1 MDEKYWSEGTQMSGE
16 INQEIKNEYEK
27 IKDKIS
33 YEDFLT
39 KMEERKLDYED
50 VSFMSELDIARTIV
64 GEYINEENKPL
75 SEANEAHK
83 ISELETGRDNISV
96 TGRVMHIS
104 NVKKFTSKKGRE
116 GKLANMIIGD
126 DTGEIRVVLWTEN
139 IKFLKEIL
147 EGDVIKINNAE
158 VKQGFRED
166 ELHMKLD
173 STIQKLNE
181 EDFQKFPKY
190 DDKITNIEDV
200 KGDMQ
205 VNLVARIVRIPRIR
219 SFNKNGKEGKV
230 LSLEIQD
237 KTGKIQF
244 TLWNRDTDI
253 VNYLDLK
260 EGNSIKILGA
270 LGRTRDGEVSLT
282 HSWVGRIIKGEFDL
296 PEYTETVQKIGDA
309 HEMRDVTVIGV
320 ISKIYDAIT
329 FMRDDQTTGQVR
341 SLEMEDDTG
350 SIRITL
356 WNEDANMDLKKGDI
370 IKIIGGNIEFDEY
383 SGTDYRINTNWNT
396 KIIINPEIDAK
407 LKKQLNECGKYL
419 KPMKISDIHE
429 MDDEGEEIDL
439 VGRIV
444 NVYEP
449 SEFNRDDGTTGKVR
463 TIEIGDGTGI
473 IRTSFWD
480 DKADIA
486 LNIGDPIKLENART
500 RLGNYNMD
508 LSIGRPARIVKPNS
522 KEMND
527 IPDIKEI
534 EDSIYSNKTISEL
547 NEGDNNIRM
556 VGRVI
561 NIYDPNE
568 FQRSDGNKGV
578 VRTVEIADG
587 TGVIRASFWDE
598 KTETDL
604 NVGNAIKIENPRVN
618 SRDDKIEISVG
629 RNTIVTPAKPEETV
643 KLPSYDDIKE
653 MIYETKKIDDIE
665 EEDRNIKVT
674 GQIVEAYGNRI
685 LYEMCPNCNK
695 RVSLVDNIYIC
706 DICGEEIEEPN
717 YLMIIPCVIEDD
729 TGTMRVTFF
738 RTAAEELIGM
748 KMKEIIDVIQKTGD
762 EGSLEDKVS
771 DLMGHE
777 ITVIADASFDEY
789 NEEIRLNAKKLVEMK
804 V

>member
-1 MDEKYWSEGTQMSGE
+1 MSGE

-33 YEDFLT
+33 YEDFLK
-39 KMEERKLDYED
+39 KMEKRKLDYED

-64 GEYINEENKPL
+64 GEYINEANKPL

-83 ISELETGRDNISV
+83 IKELETGRDNISV

-104 NVKKFTSKKGRE
+104 NVKKFTSKKGRA
-116 GKLANMIIGD
+116 GKLANMIIAD

-139 IKFLKEIL
+139 IKFLKKIL

-173 STIQKLNE
+173 STIQKLEE
-181 EDFQKFPKY
+181 EDFKTLPKY
-190 DDKITNIEDV
+190 DNKITNIEDV

-205 VNLVARIVRIPRIR
+205 VNVVARIVRIPRIR
-219 SFNKNGKEGKV
+219 TFDKNGKEGKV

-244 TLWNRDTDI
+244 TLWNRDTNLIED
-253 VNYLDLK
+253 LELK
-260 EGNSIKILGA
+260 EGDSIQILGA
-270 LGRTRDGEVSLT
+270 MGRTRNEEISLT
-282 HSWVGRIIKGEFDL
+282 HSWVGRIIKGEFNL
-296 PEYTETVQKIGDA
+296 PEYSETVQKIGDA
-309 HEMRDVTVIGV
+309 HEMRDVTVLGV
-320 ISKIYDAIT
+320 ICKIYDAIT
-329 FMRDDQTTGQVR
+329 FMRDDSSTGQVR

-356 WNEDANMDLKKGDI
+356 WNDDANMDLKKGDI

-396 KIIINPEIDAK
+396 KIVINPEIDGK
-407 LKKQLNECGKYL
+407 LKKLLQECGKYL
-419 KPMKISDIHE
+419 KPLKISEIHE
-429 MDDEGEEIDL
+429 MDDEGEEIDI

-444 NVYEP
+444 NAYDP
-449 SEFNRDDGTTGKVR
+449 SEFKRDDGTTGKVR
-463 TIEIGDGTGI
+463 TVEIGDGTGT
-473 IRTSFWD
+473 IRASFWD
-480 DKADIA
+480 DKAEMA
-486 LNIGDPIKLENART
+486 FKEGDPIKIENART

-508 LSIGRPARIVKPNS
+508 LSIGRTSRIVKPS
-522 KEMND
+522 IEEMKDVPAIN
-527 IPDIKEI
+527 EI
-534 EDSIYSNKTISEL
+534 EDSIYSNKNISEL
-547 NEGDNNIRM
+547 NEGERNVRM

-568 FQRSDGNKGV
+568 FQRGDGTPGV

-598 KTETDL
+598 KTETPL
-604 NVGNAIKIENPRVN
+604 NVGDAIKIENPRVN

-629 RNTIVTPAKPEETV
+629 RNTNVIKATDEETET
-643 KLPSYDDIKE
+643 LPSYDDIKE
-653 MIYETKKIDDIE
+653 MIYKTKKIDDVG

-706 DICGEEIEEPN
+706 DICGEEIEEPK

-762 EGSLEDKVS
+762 EGSLEDKVT
-771 DLMGHE
+771 DLVGQE

-804 V
+804 I

>member
-1 MDEKYWSEGTQMSGE
+1 LKYWCEGTQMSEE
-16 INQEIKNEYEK
+16 ISQEIKSEYEK

-33 YEDFLT
+33 YDDFLK
-39 KMEERKLDYED
+39 KMDERKHDYED
-50 VSFMSELDIARTIV
+50 VSFMSELDIARTII

-83 ISELETGRDNISV
+83 ITELKTGSDNISV

-116 GKLANMIIGD
+116 GKLANMIIAD

-139 IKFLKEIL
+139 IKFLKKVS
-147 EGDVIKINNAE
+147 EGDIIKINNAE

-173 STIQKLNE
+173 SNIQKLDD
-181 EDFQKFPKY
+181 EDHENFPKY
-190 DDKITNIEDV
+190 DDRTTDIKDIR
-200 KGDMQ
+200 GDTQ
-205 VNLVARIVRIPRIR
+205 VNVIARIVRIPRVR
-219 SFNKNGKEGKV
+219 TFDKNGKEGKV

-244 TLWNRDTDI
+244 TLWNRDTDLLED
-253 VNYLDLK
+253 LDLS
-260 EGNSIKILGA
+260 EGDSIQILGA
-270 LGRTRDGEVSLT
+270 LGRTRNGEVSLT
-282 HSWVGRIIKGEFDL
+282 HSWIGRIIKGEFDL
-296 PEYTETVQKIGDA
+296 PEYTEKILKIGDA
-309 HEMRDVTVIGV
+309 HEMRDVTVLGI
-320 ISKIYDAIT
+320 ICKIYDAIT

-356 WNEDANMDLKKGDI
+356 WNDDANMDIQKGDI
-370 IKIIGGNIEFDEY
+370 IKLIGGNIEFDEY

-396 KIIINPEIDAK
+396 KIVINPQIDSELSKK
-407 LKKQLNECGKYL
+407 LQECGKYL

-444 NVYEP
+444 KTYDP
-449 SEFNRDDGTTGKVR
+449 TEFGRDDGTTGKVR
-463 TIEIGDGTGI
+463 TVEIGDGTGM
-473 IRTSFWD
+473 IRASFWD
-480 DKADIA
+480 DKAEIA
-486 LNIGDPIKLENART
+486 LNNGEPIKIENART

-508 LSIGRPARIVKPNS
+508 LSIGKTARIVQPSPEETENLPS
-522 KEMND
+522 IN
-527 IPDIKEI
+527 EI
-534 EDSIYSNKTISEL
+534 EDSVYKNKTISQL
-547 NEGDNNIRM
+547 NEGERNIRI

-561 NIYDPNE
+561 NLYDANE
-568 FQRSDGNKGV
+568 FQRSDGNKGL

-587 TGVIRASFWDE
+587 TGVLRSSFWDDKAE
-598 KTETDL
+598 MPLNIGET
-604 NVGNAIKIENPRVN
+604 IKIENPSINTREDN
-618 SRDDKIEISVG
+618 LEISVG
-629 RNTIVTPAKPEETV
+629 RNTMVTKATAEESGS
-643 KLPSYDDIKE
+643 LPSFDDIKE
-653 MIYETKKIDDIE
+653 MIYQTKKIDDIE
-665 EEDRNIKVT
+665 EEDKNIKVT
-674 GQIVEAYGNRI
+674 GQIVEAYGNRV

-695 RVSLVDNIYIC
+695 RVTLVDDIYVC

-717 YLMIIPCVIEDD
+717 HLMIIPCVIEDD

-748 KMKEIIDVIQKTGD
+748 KINEVLEVIEKTGD
-762 EGSLEDKVS
+762 EGSLEDKIS
-771 DLMGHE
+771 DLVGNE

-789 NEEIRLNAKKLVEMK
+789 NEEIRLNAKKLVDMK
-804 V
+804 L

>member
-1 MDEKYWSEGTQMSGE
+1 MSGE
-16 INQEIKNEYEK
+16 EIKSEYEK

-33 YEDFLT
+33 YDDFL
-39 KMEERKLDYED
+39 KRMEERKHDYED

-64 GEYINEENKPL
+64 GEYINEANKPL

-83 ISELETGRDNISV
+83 ISELETGRDNISI

-104 NVKKFTSKKGRE
+104 HVKKFTSKKGRE
-116 GKLANMIIGD
+116 GKLANMILSD

-139 IKFLKEIL
+139 IKFLKKIS

-173 STIQKLNE
+173 STIQKLDE
-181 EDFQKFPKY
+181 KDFETFPKY
-190 DDKITNIEDV
+190 DDKITNIEDI

-205 VNLVARIVRIPRIR
+205 VNVVARILRIPKIR
-219 SFNKNGKEGKV
+219 TFNKNGKEGKV

-253 VNYLDLK
+253 VEDLELK
-260 EGNSIKILGA
+260 EGDSIKILGA
-270 LGRTRDGEVSLT
+270 LGRTRDNEVSLSN
-282 HSWVGRIIKGEFDL
+282 SWVGRILKGEFDL
-296 PEYTETVQKIGDA
+296 PEYTETIQKIGDA
-309 HEMRDVTVIGV
+309 HEMRDVTVVGV
-320 ISKIYDAIT
+320 ICKIYDAIT
-329 FMRDDQTTGQVR
+329 FMRDDGSTGQVR

-356 WNEDANMDLKKGDI
+356 WNDDANMDLKKGDI

-407 LKKQLNECGKYL
+407 LKKQLQECGKYL
-419 KPMKISDIHE
+419 KPLKISQIHE
-429 MDDEGEEIDL
+429 MDEEGEEIDV

-444 NVYEP
+444 NVYDP

-463 TIEIGDGTGI
+463 TIEIGDGTGL
-473 IRTSFWD
+473 IRASFWD
-480 DKADIA
+480 DKAELSFA
-486 LNIGDPIKLENART
+486 EGDPIKIENART

-508 LSIGRPARIVKPNS
+508 LSIGRTARIVKPNP
-522 KEMND
+522 EEIND
-527 IPDIKEI
+527 LPAINEI
-534 EDSIYSNKTISEL
+534 EDSIYSTKTISEL
-547 NEGDNNIRM
+547 NDGDRNVRLI
-556 VGRVI
+556 GRVI

-568 FQRSDGNKGV
+568 FQRADGSKGT
-578 VRTVEIADG
+578 VRTIEIADG

-598 KTETDL
+598 KSETPL
-604 NVGNAIKIENPRVN
+604 NVGDTIKIENPRVN
-618 SRDDKIEISVG
+618 LRDDKIELSVG
-629 RNTIVTPAKPEETV
+629 RNTNVTKATDEETE
-643 KLPSYDDIKE
+643 KLPSFDDIKE
-653 MIYETKKIDDIE
+653 MIYKTKKIDDIG

-706 DICGEEIEEPN
+706 DICGEEIDEPN

-748 KMKEIIDVIQKTGD
+748 KMQEIIGVIQKTGD

-771 DLMGHE
+771 DLVGHE
-777 ITVIADASFDEY
+777 ITIIADASFDEY

-804 V
+804 L

>member
-1 MDEKYWSEGTQMSGE
+1 MSGE
-16 INQEIKNEYEK
+16 IDQEIKSEYGK
-27 IKDKIS
+27 IQDKIS
-33 YEDFLT
+33 YEDFLK
-39 KMEERKLDYED
+39 KMEERKHDYED

-83 ISELETGRDNISV
+83 INELETGRDNISV

-116 GKLANMIIGD
+116 GKLANMIIAD

-139 IKFLKEIL
+139 IKFLKKIL

-173 STIQKLNE
+173 STIQKLSE
-181 EDFQKFPKY
+181 EDFQTFPKY
-190 DDKITNIEDV
+190 DDKITNIADI
-200 KGDMQ
+200 KGDTT
-205 VNLVARIVRIPRIR
+205 VNVIARIVRIPKTRI
-219 SFNKNGKEGKV
+219 FNKNGKEGKV
-230 LSLEIQD
+230 LSMEIQD
-237 KTGKIQF
+237 KTGKIQY

-253 VNYLDLK
+253 VEHLELN
-260 EGNSIKILGA
+260 EGDSVKILGGMA
-270 LGRTRDGEVSLT
+270 RTRDGEISLT
-282 HSWVGRIIKGEFDL
+282 HSWVGRVMKGEFDL

-329 FMRDDQTTGQVR
+329 FIRDDETTGQVR

-396 KIIINPEIDAK
+396 KIVINPDIDNK
-407 LKKQLNECGKYL
+407 LKKQLQECGKYL
-419 KPMKISDIHE
+419 KPMKISDIHL
-429 MDDEGEEIDL
+429 MDDEGEEIDV

-463 TIEIGDGTGI
+463 TVEIGDGTGI

-480 DKADIA
+480 DKADLT

-508 LSIGRPARIVKPNS
+508 LSIGRPARIVKPS
-522 KEMND
+522 PEEMID
-527 IPDIKEI
+527 IPSINDI
-534 EDSIYSNKTISEL
+534 EDSLYSSKTISEL
-547 NEGDNNIRM
+547 NEGDSNVRM

-561 NIYDPNE
+561 NLYDPNE
-568 FQRSDGNKGV
+568 FQRGDGTKGV

-598 KTETDL
+598 KTEAAL
-604 NVGNAIKIENPRVN
+604 NVGDAIKIENPRVN
-618 SRDDKIEISVG
+618 SREDKIEISVG
-629 RNTIVTPAKPEETV
+629 RNTNVTKATAEESE
-643 KLPSYDDIKE
+643 KLPSHDDIKE
-653 MIYETKKIDDIE
+653 MIYKTKKIDDIE
-665 EEDRNIKVT
+665 EEDKNIKVT

-695 RVSLVDNIYIC
+695 RVSLVDNTYIC

-748 KMKEIIDVIQKTGD
+748 KMPEIIEVIQKTGD

-771 DLMGHE
+771 DLVGHE

-789 NEEIRLNAKKLVEMK
+789 NEEIRLNAKKLVEIK
-804 V
+804 I

>member
-1 MDEKYWSEGTQMSGE
+1 MSGE
-16 INQEIKNEYEK
+16 EIKSEYEK

-33 YEDFLT
+33 YDDFL
-39 KMEERKLDYED
+39 KRMEERKHDYED

-64 GEYINEENKPL
+64 GEYINEANKPL

-83 ISELETGRDNISV
+83 ISELETGRDNISI

-104 NVKKFTSKKGRE
+104 HVKKFTSKKGRE
-116 GKLANMIIGD
+116 GKLANMILSD

-139 IKFLKEIL
+139 IKFLKKIS

-173 STIQKLNE
+173 STIQKLDE
-181 EDFQKFPKY
+181 KDFETFPKY
-190 DDKITNIEDV
+190 DDKITNIEDI

-205 VNLVARIVRIPRIR
+205 VNVVARILRIPKIR
-219 SFNKNGKEGKV
+219 TFNKNGKEGKV

-253 VNYLDLK
+253 VEDLELK
-260 EGNSIKILGA
+260 EGDSIKILGA
-270 LGRTRDGEVSLT
+270 LGRTRDNEVSLSN
-282 HSWVGRIIKGEFDL
+282 SWVGRIIKGEFDL
-296 PEYTETVQKIGDA
+296 PEYTETIQKIGDA
-309 HEMRDVTVIGV
+309 HEMRDVTVVGV
-320 ISKIYDAIT
+320 ICKIYDAIT
-329 FMRDDQTTGQVR
+329 FMRDDGSTGQVR

-356 WNEDANMDLKKGDI
+356 WNDDANMDLKKGDI

-407 LKKQLNECGKYL
+407 LKKQLQECGKYL
-419 KPMKISDIHE
+419 KPLKISQIHE
-429 MDDEGEEIDL
+429 MDEEGEEIDV

-444 NVYEP
+444 NVYDP

-473 IRTSFWD
+473 IRASFWD
-480 DKADIA
+480 DKAEMPFTE
-486 LNIGDPIKLENART
+486 GDPIKIENART

-508 LSIGRPARIVKPNS
+508 LSIGRTARIVKPNP
-522 KEMND
+522 EEIND
-527 IPDIKEI
+527 LPAINEI
-534 EDSIYSNKTISEL
+534 EDSIYSTKTISEL
-547 NEGDNNIRM
+547 NDGDRNVRLI
-556 VGRVI
+556 GRVI

-568 FQRSDGNKGV
+568 FQRADGTKGT
-578 VRTVEIADG
+578 VRTIEIADG

-598 KTETDL
+598 KSETPL
-604 NVGNAIKIENPRVN
+604 NVGDTIKIENPRVN
-618 SRDDKIEISVG
+618 LRDDKIELSVG
-629 RNTIVTPAKPEETV
+629 RNTNVTKATDEETE
-643 KLPSYDDIKE
+643 KLPSFDDIKE
-653 MIYETKKIDDIE
+653 MIYKTKKIDDIE

-706 DICGEEIEEPN
+706 DICGEEIDEPN

-748 KMKEIIDVIQKTGD
+748 KMQEIIEVIQKTGD

-771 DLMGHE
+771 DLVGHE
-777 ITVIADASFDEY
+777 ITIIADASFDEY

-804 V
+804 L

>member
-1 MDEKYWSEGTQMSGE
+1 MSG
-16 INQEIKNEYEK
+16 QEIKSEYEK

-33 YEDFLT
+33 YNDFL
-39 KMEERKLDYED
+39 KRMEERKHDYED

-83 ISELETGRDNISV
+83 IRELETGHDNISI

-104 NVKKFTSKKGRE
+104 HVKKFTSKKGRE
-116 GKLANMIIGD
+116 GKLANMILSD

-139 IKFLKEIL
+139 IKFLKKIS

-166 ELHMKLD
+166 EVHMKLD
-173 STIQKLNE
+173 STIQKLDE
-181 EDFQKFPKY
+181 KDFETFPKY
-190 DDKITNIEDV
+190 DDKITNIEDI

-205 VNLVARIVRIPRIR
+205 VNVVARILRIPNIRI
-219 SFNKNGKEGKV
+219 FNKNGKEGKV

-237 KTGKIQF
+237 TTGKIQF
-244 TLWNRDTDI
+244 TLWNKDTDI
-253 VNYLDLK
+253 VEDLKLK
-260 EGNSIKILGA
+260 EGDSIKILGA
-270 LGRTRDGEVSLT
+270 LGRTRDNEVSLSN
-282 HSWVGRIIKGEFDL
+282 SWVGRVIKGEYDL
-296 PEYTETVQKIGDA
+296 PKYTETIQKIGDA
-309 HEMRDVTVIGV
+309 HEMRDITVIGV
-320 ISKIYDAIT
+320 ICKIYDAIT
-329 FMRDDQTTGQVR
+329 FMRDDGSTGQVR

-396 KIIINPEIDAK
+396 KIIINPEIDGK
-407 LKKQLNECGKYL
+407 LKKKLQECGKYL
-419 KPMKISDIHE
+419 KPLKISQIHE
-429 MDDEGEEIDL
+429 MDDEGEEID
-439 VGRIV
+439 VIGRIV
-444 NVYEP
+444 NVYDP
-449 SEFNRDDGTTGKVR
+449 SEFNRDDGTIGKVR

-473 IRTSFWD
+473 IRASFWD
-480 DKADIA
+480 DKAE
-486 LNIGDPIKLENART
+486 LPFHEGKPIKIENART

-508 LSIGRPARIVKPNS
+508 LSIGRTSRIIEPNT
-522 KEMND
+522 EEINNL
-527 IPDIKEI
+527 PDLNEI
-534 EDSIYSNKTISEL
+534 QDSIYSTKTISEL
-547 NEGDNNIRM
+547 NDGDRNVRLI
-556 VGRVI
+556 GRII

-568 FQRSDGNKGV
+568 FQRADGTKGI
-578 VRTVEIADG
+578 VRTIEIADG
-587 TGVIRASFWDE
+587 TGVIRTSFWDE
-598 KTETDL
+598 KAEIPL
-604 NVGNAIKIENPRVN
+604 NIGNTIKIENPRVN
-618 SRDDKIEISVG
+618 LRDDKIELSIG
-629 RNTIVTPAKPEETV
+629 RNTNVANASHEETE
-643 KLPSYDDIKE
+643 KLPSFDDIKE
-653 MIYETKKIDDIE
+653 MIYKTKKIDDIG

-748 KMKEIIDVIQKTGD
+748 KIQEIIDVIQKTGD

-771 DLMGHE
+771 DLVGHE
-777 ITVIADASFDEY
+777 ITIIADASFDEY
-789 NEEIRLNAKKLVEMK
+789 NEEIRLNAKKLVELK
-804 V
+804 L

>member
-1 MDEKYWSEGTQMSGE
+1 MSGE
-16 INQEIKNEYEK
+16 INQEIKSEYEK

-33 YEDFLT
+33 YKDFLK

-50 VSFMSELDIARTIV
+50 VSFMSELDIARTII

-83 ISELETGRDNISV
+83 INKLETGSDNISV

-116 GKLANMIIGD
+116 GKLANMIITD

-139 IKFLKEIL
+139 IKFLKKIS
-147 EGDVIKINNAE
+147 EGDIIKINNAE

-173 STIQKLNE
+173 SNIQKLE
-181 EDFQKFPKY
+181 EDDFKTFPKY
-190 DDKITNIEDV
+190 DDTITNIEDV

-205 VNLVARIVRIPRIR
+205 LNVVARIVRIPRIR
-219 SFNKNGKEGKV
+219 TFDKNGKEGKV

-237 KTGKIQF
+237 KTGKIQY
-244 TLWNRDTDI
+244 TLWNRDTDL
-253 VNYLDLK
+253 VDELELK
-260 EGNSIKILGA
+260 EGSSVKILGA
-270 LGRTRDGEVSLT
+270 LGRTRNGEVSLT

-309 HEMRDVTVIGV
+309 HEMRDVTVVGV
-320 ISKIYDAIT
+320 ICKVYDAIT
-329 FMRDDQTTGQVR
+329 FMRDDQSTGQVR

-356 WNEDANMDLKKGDI
+356 WNDDANMNLKKGDI

-396 KIIINPEIDAK
+396 KIVINPEIDSK
-407 LKKQLNECGKYL
+407 LKNQLKECGKYL
-419 KPMKISDIHE
+419 KPLKISDIHE
-429 MDDEGEEIDL
+429 MDDEGEEIDV
-439 VGRIV
+439 VGRILKA
-444 NVYEP
+444 YDP

-463 TIEIGDGTGI
+463 TVEIGDGTGV
-473 IRTSFWD
+473 IRASFWD
-480 DKADIA
+480 DKADMA
-486 LNIGDPIKLENART
+486 FNMGDPIKIENART

-508 LSIGRPARIVKPNS
+508 LSIGRTARIVKPS
-522 KEMND
+522 SDEMLDVPTIN
-527 IPDIKEI
+527 EI
-534 EDSIYSNKTISEL
+534 EDSIYSSKNISEL
-547 NEGDNNIRM
+547 NEGDRNVRM
-556 VGRVI
+556 IGRVI
-561 NIYDPNE
+561 NLYDPNE
-568 FQRSDGNKGV
+568 FQRGDGTKGV

-598 KTETDL
+598 KAESPL
-604 NVGNAIKIENPRVN
+604 IVGDAIKIENPRVN
-618 SRDDKIEISVG
+618 MREDKIEISVG
-629 RNTIVTPAKPEETV
+629 RNTSVSKTTTKETE
-643 KLPSYDDIKE
+643 KLPSFDDIKE
-653 MIYETKKIDDIE
+653 MIYTTKKIDDIE

-695 RVSLVDNIYIC
+695 RISLVDNIYIC

-748 KMKEIIDVIQKTGD
+748 KMQEVIEVIQKTGD
-762 EGSLEDKVS
+762 EGSLEDKVT
-771 DLMGHE
+771 DLVGHE

-789 NEEIRLNAKKLVEMK
+789 NEEIRLNAKKLFEMK
-804 V
+804 I

>member
-1 MDEKYWSEGTQMSGE
+1 MSGE
-16 INQEIKNEYEK
+16 EIKSEYEK

-33 YEDFLT
+33 YDDFL
-39 KMEERKLDYED
+39 KRMEERKHDYED

-64 GEYINEENKPL
+64 GEYINEANKPL

-83 ISELETGRDNISV
+83 ISELETGRDNISI

-104 NVKKFTSKKGRE
+104 HVKKFTSKKGRE
-116 GKLANMIIGD
+116 GKLANMILSD

-139 IKFLKEIL
+139 IKFLKKIS

-173 STIQKLNE
+173 STIQKLDE
-181 EDFQKFPKY
+181 KDFETFPKY
-190 DDKITNIEDV
+190 DDKITNIEDI

-205 VNLVARIVRIPRIR
+205 VNVVARILRIPKIR
-219 SFNKNGKEGKV
+219 TFNKKGKEGKV

-253 VNYLDLK
+253 VEDLELK
-260 EGNSIKILGA
+260 EGDSIKILGA
-270 LGRTRDGEVSLT
+270 LGRTRDNEVSLSN
-282 HSWVGRIIKGEFDL
+282 SWVGRILKGEFDL
-296 PEYTETVQKIGDA
+296 PEYTETIQKIGDA
-309 HEMRDVTVIGV
+309 HEMRDVTVVGV
-320 ISKIYDAIT
+320 ICKIYDAIT
-329 FMRDDQTTGQVR
+329 FMRDDGSTGQVR

-356 WNEDANMDLKKGDI
+356 WNDDANMDLKKGDI

-407 LKKQLNECGKYL
+407 LKKQLQECGKYL
-419 KPMKISDIHE
+419 KPLKISQIHE
-429 MDDEGEEIDL
+429 MDEEGEEIDV

-444 NVYEP
+444 NVYDP

-473 IRTSFWD
+473 IRASFWD
-480 DKADIA
+480 DKAELSFA
-486 LNIGDPIKLENART
+486 EGDPIKIENART

-508 LSIGRPARIVKPNS
+508 LSIGRTARIVKPNP
-522 KEMND
+522 EEIND
-527 IPDIKEI
+527 LPAINEI
-534 EDSIYSNKTISEL
+534 EDSIYSTKTISEL
-547 NEGDNNIRM
+547 NDGDRNVRLI
-556 VGRVI
+556 GRVI

-568 FQRSDGNKGV
+568 FQRADGSKGT
-578 VRTVEIADG
+578 VRTIEIADG

-598 KTETDL
+598 KSETPL
-604 NVGNAIKIENPRVN
+604 NVGDTIKIENPRVN
-618 SRDDKIEISVG
+618 LRDDKIELSVG
-629 RNTIVTPAKPEETV
+629 RNTNVTKATDEETE
-643 KLPSYDDIKE
+643 KLPSFDDIKE
-653 MIYETKKIDDIE
+653 MIYKTKKIDDIG

-706 DICGEEIEEPN
+706 DICGEEIDEPN

-748 KMKEIIDVIQKTGD
+748 KMQEIIEVIQKTGD

-771 DLMGHE
+771 DLVGHE
-777 ITVIADASFDEY
+777 ITIIADASFDEY
-789 NEEIRLNAKKLVEMK
+789 NEEIRLNAKKLVEIK
-804 V
+804 L

>member
-1 MDEKYWSEGTQMSGE
+1 MDEKYWSEGTQMSDE

-33 YEDFLT
+33 FEDFLK
-39 KMEERKLDYED
+39 KMEERKHDYED

-83 ISELETGRDNISV
+83 ITELETGRDNISV
-96 TGRVMHIS
+96 TGRVLHIS

-116 GKLANMIIGD
+116 GKLANMIISD

-139 IKFLKEIL
+139 IKFLKKIL

-173 STIQKLNE
+173 STIQKLKE
-181 EDFQKFPKY
+181 EDFQIFPKY
-190 DDKITNIEDV
+190 DNKITNIADV

-205 VNLVARIVRIPRIR
+205 VNVVARIVRIPRTR
-219 SFNKNGKEGKV
+219 TFNKNGKEGKV
-230 LSLEIQD
+230 LSMEIQD
-237 KTGKIQF
+237 KTGKIQY

-253 VNYLDLK
+253 IDDLELK
-260 EGNSIKILGA
+260 EGDSVKILGA
-270 LGRTRDGEVSLT
+270 LGRTRNAEVSLT
-282 HSWVGRIIKGEFDL
+282 HSWVGRIMKGEFDL
-296 PEYTETVQKIGDA
+296 PEYTETIQKIGDA

-320 ISKIYDAIT
+320 ICKIYDAIT
-329 FMRDDQTTGQVR
+329 FMRDDQSTGQVR

-356 WNEDANMDLKKGDI
+356 WNDDANMDLKKGDI

-396 KIIINPEIDAK
+396 KIIINPEMDSK
-407 LKKQLNECGKYL
+407 LNKQLQECGKYL
-419 KPMKISDIHE
+419 KPLKISDIHQ
-429 MDDEGEEIDL
+429 MDDEGEEIDV

-463 TIEIGDGTGI
+463 TVEIGDGTGI

-480 DKADIA
+480 DKAELA
-486 LNIGDPIKLENART
+486 FNIGDPIKLENART

-508 LSIGRPARIVKPNS
+508 LSIGRTARIVKPS
-522 KEMND
+522 ADEMIN
-527 IPDIKEI
+527 IPSIDEI
-534 EDSIYSNKTISEL
+534 EDAIYSSKTISEL
-547 NEGDNNIRM
+547 NEGENNVRM

-568 FQRSDGNKGV
+568 FQRKDGTKGL

-598 KTETDL
+598 KTETAL
-604 NVGNAIKIENPRVN
+604 NVGDAIKIENPRIN
-618 SRDDKIEISVG
+618 SREDKIEISVG
-629 RNTIVTPAKPEETV
+629 RNTNLTKATDEETE

-653 MIYETKKIDDIE
+653 MIYKTKKIDDIE

-695 RVSLVDNIYIC
+695 RVSLVDNTYIC

-748 KMKEIIDVIQKTGD
+748 KIKEIIEVIQKTGD

-771 DLMGHE
+771 DLVGHE

-789 NEEIRLNAKKLVEMK
+789 NEEIRLNAKKLVEIK
-804 V
+804 L

>member
-1 MDEKYWSEGTQMSGE
+1 MSGE

-33 YEDFLT
+33 YEDFMK
-39 KMEERKLDYED
+39 KMEERKHDYED

-83 ISELETGRDNISV
+83 ITELETGRDNISV

-116 GKLANMIIGD
+116 GKLANMIIAD

-139 IKFLKEIL
+139 IKFLKKIL

-173 STIQKLNE
+173 STIQKLEE
-181 EDFQKFPKY
+181 EDFQAFPKY
-190 DDKITNIEDV
+190 DDKITNIIDV

-205 VNLVARIVRIPRIR
+205 VNVVARIVRIPKTRT
-219 SFNKNGKEGKV
+219 FNKNGKEGKV
-230 LSLEIQD
+230 LSMEIQD
-237 KTGKIQF
+237 KTGKIQY

-253 VNYLDLK
+253 VDDLDLK
-260 EGNSIKILGA
+260 EGDSIKILGA
-270 LGRTRDGEVSLT
+270 LGRTRNGEVSLT
-282 HSWVGRIIKGEFDL
+282 HSWVGRIMKGEFDL
-296 PEYTETVQKIGDA
+296 PEYTETIQKIGDA

-320 ISKIYDAIT
+320 ICKIYDAIT

-356 WNEDANMDLKKGDI
+356 WNDDANMDFKKGDI

-396 KIIINPEIDAK
+396 KIIINPEIDSK
-407 LKKQLNECGKYL
+407 LKKQLQECGKYL
-419 KPMKISDIHE
+419 KPLKISDIHQ
-429 MDDEGEEIDL
+429 MDDEGEEIDV

-463 TIEIGDGTGI
+463 TVEIGDGTGI

-480 DKADIA
+480 DKAELA
-486 LNIGDPIKLENART
+486 FNVGDPIKLENART

-508 LSIGRPARIVKPNS
+508 LSIGRTARIVEPNS
-522 KEMND
+522 EEMLD
-527 IPDIKEI
+527 IPSIDEI

-547 NEGDNNIRM
+547 NEGENNVRM

-568 FQRSDGNKGV
+568 FQRRDGTKGL

-587 TGVIRASFWDE
+587 TGVIRASFWDD
-598 KTETDL
+598 KADTPL
-604 NVGNAIKIENPRVN
+604 NVGDAIKIENPRIN
-618 SRDDKIEISVG
+618 SREDKIEISVG
-629 RNTIVTPAKPEETV
+629 RNTNVTKAIAEDTKN
-643 KLPSYDDIKE
+643 LPSYDDIKE
-653 MIYETKKIDDIE
+653 MIYKTKKIDDIE

-674 GQIVEAYGNRI
+674 GEIVEAYGNRI

-695 RVSLVDNIYIC
+695 RVSLVDDTYIC

-748 KMKEIIDVIQKTGD
+748 KMKEIIEVIQKTGD

-771 DLMGHE
+771 DLVGHE

-789 NEEIRLNAKKLVEMK
+789 NEEIRLNAKKLVEIK
-804 V
+804 L

>member
-1 MDEKYWSEGTQMSGE
+1 MSGE
-16 INQEIKNEYEK
+16 INQEIKSEYEK

-33 YEDFLT
+33 YEDFLK

-50 VSFMSELDIARTIV
+50 VSFMSELDIARTII

-83 ISELETGRDNISV
+83 INKLETGSDNISV

-116 GKLANMIIGD
+116 GKLANMIITD

-139 IKFLKEIL
+139 IKFLKKIS
-147 EGDVIKINNAE
+147 EGDIIKINNAE

-173 STIQKLNE
+173 SNIQKLE
-181 EDFQKFPKY
+181 EDDFKTFPKY
-190 DDKITNIEDV
+190 DDTITNIEDV

-205 VNLVARIVRIPRIR
+205 LNLVARIVRIPRIR
-219 SFNKNGKEGKV
+219 TFDKNGKEGKV

-237 KTGKIQF
+237 KTGKIQY
-244 TLWNRDTDI
+244 TLWNRDTDL
-253 VNYLDLK
+253 VDDLELK
-260 EGNSIKILGA
+260 EGSSVKILGA
-270 LGRTRDGEVSLT
+270 LGRTRNGEVSLT

-309 HEMRDVTVIGV
+309 HEMRDVTVVGV
-320 ISKIYDAIT
+320 ICKVYDAIT
-329 FMRDDQTTGQVR
+329 FMRDDQSTGQVR

-356 WNEDANMDLKKGDI
+356 WNDDANMNLKKGDI

-396 KIIINPEIDAK
+396 KIVINPEIDSK
-407 LKKQLNECGKYL
+407 LKNQLKECGKYL
-419 KPMKISDIHE
+419 KPLKISDIHE
-429 MDDEGEEIDL
+429 MDDEGEEIDV
-439 VGRIV
+439 VGRILKA
-444 NVYEP
+444 YDP

-463 TIEIGDGTGI
+463 TVEIGDGTGV
-473 IRTSFWD
+473 IRASFWD
-480 DKADIA
+480 DKADMA
-486 LNIGDPIKLENART
+486 FNIGDPIKIENART

-508 LSIGRPARIVKPNS
+508 LSIGRTARIVKPS
-522 KEMND
+522 SDEMLDVPTIN
-527 IPDIKEI
+527 EI
-534 EDSIYSNKTISEL
+534 EDSIYSSKNISEL
-547 NEGDNNIRM
+547 NEGDRNVRM
-556 VGRVI
+556 IGRVI
-561 NIYDPNE
+561 NLYDPNE
-568 FQRSDGNKGV
+568 FQRGDGTKGV

-598 KTETDL
+598 KAESPL
-604 NVGNAIKIENPRVN
+604 IVGDAIKIENPRVN
-618 SRDDKIEISVG
+618 MREDKIEISVG
-629 RNTIVTPAKPEETV
+629 RNTSVSKTTTKETE
-643 KLPSYDDIKE
+643 KLPSFDDIKE
-653 MIYETKKIDDIE
+653 MIYKTKKIDDIE

-695 RVSLVDNIYIC
+695 RISLVDNIYIC

-748 KMKEIIDVIQKTGD
+748 KMQEVIEVIQKTGD
-762 EGSLEDKVS
+762 EGSLEDKVT
-771 DLMGHE
+771 DLVGHE

-789 NEEIRLNAKKLVEMK
+789 NEEIRLNAKKLFEMK
-804 V
+804 I

>member
-1 MDEKYWSEGTQMSGE
+1 MDEKYWSEGTQMSDE
-16 INQEIKNEYEK
+16 INQEIKNEYGK

-33 YEDFLT
+33 FEDFLK
-39 KMEERKLDYED
+39 KMEERKHDYED

-83 ISELETGRDNISV
+83 ITELETGRDNISV

-116 GKLANMIIGD
+116 GKLANMIISD

-139 IKFLKEIL
+139 IKFLKKIL

-173 STIQKLNE
+173 STIQKLKE
-181 EDFQKFPKY
+181 EDFQTFPKY

-205 VNLVARIVRIPRIR
+205 VNVVARIVRIPKTRT
-219 SFNKNGKEGKV
+219 FNKNGKEGKV
-230 LSLEIQD
+230 LSMEIQD
-237 KTGKIQF
+237 KTGKIQY

-253 VNYLDLK
+253 VDDLDLK
-260 EGNSIKILGA
+260 EGDSVKILGA
-270 LGRTRDGEVSLT
+270 LGRTRNAEVSLT
-282 HSWVGRIIKGEFDL
+282 HSWVGRIMKGEFDL
-296 PEYTETVQKIGDA
+296 PEYTETIQKIGDA

-320 ISKIYDAIT
+320 ICKIYDAIT

-356 WNEDANMDLKKGDI
+356 WNDDANMDLKKGDI

-396 KIIINPEIDAK
+396 KIIINPEMDSK
-407 LKKQLNECGKYL
+407 LKKQLQECGKYL
-419 KPMKISDIHE
+419 KPLKISDIHQ
-429 MDDEGEEIDL
+429 MDDEGEEIDV

-449 SEFNRDDGTTGKVR
+449 SEFSRDDGTTGKVR
-463 TIEIGDGTGI
+463 TVEIGDGTGI

-480 DKADIA
+480 DKAEMA
-486 LNIGDPIKLENART
+486 FNIGAPIKLENART

-508 LSIGRPARIVKPNS
+508 LSIGRTARIVEPS
-522 KEMND
+522 ADEMIN
-527 IPDIKEI
+527 IPSIDEI
-534 EDSIYSNKTISEL
+534 EDTIYSNKTLSEL
-547 NEGDNNIRM
+547 NEGENNVRM

-568 FQRSDGNKGV
+568 FQRKDGTKGV

-598 KTETDL
+598 KTEIPL
-604 NVGNAIKIENPRVN
+604 NVGDAIKIENPRIN
-618 SRDDKIEISVG
+618 SREDKIEISVG
-629 RNTIVTPAKPEETV
+629 RNTNLTKATDDETE

-653 MIYETKKIDDIE
+653 MIYKTKKIDDIE

-695 RVSLVDNIYIC
+695 RVSLVDNTYIC

-748 KMKEIIDVIQKTGD
+748 KMKEIIEVIQKTGD

-771 DLMGHE
+771 DLVGNE

-789 NEEIRLNAKKLVEMK
+789 NEEIRLNAKKLVEIK
-804 V
+804 L

>member
-1 MDEKYWSEGTQMSGE
+1 MSGD
-16 INQEIKNEYEK
+16 INQEIKSEYEK

-33 YEDFLT
+33 YEDFLK
-39 KMEERKLDYED
+39 KMKERKLDYED
-50 VSFMSELDIARTIV
+50 VSFMSELDIARTII

-75 SEANEAHK
+75 SEANQAHK
-83 ISELETGRDNISV
+83 ISELKTGSDNISV

-116 GKLANMIIGD
+116 GKLANMIISD

-139 IKFLKEIL
+139 IKFLKKIL
-147 EGDVIKINNAE
+147 EGDIIKINNAE

-173 STIQKLNE
+173 STIQKLAE
-181 EDFQKFPKY
+181 EDYGNFPKY
-190 DDKITNIEDV
+190 NDGLTDIIDV
-200 KGDMQ
+200 KGDIQ
-205 VNLVARIVRIPRIR
+205 ANVVARIVRIPRIR
-219 SFNKNGKEGKV
+219 TFNKNGKEGKV
-230 LSLEIQD
+230 ASLEIQD
-237 KTGKIQF
+237 KTGKIQY
-244 TLWNRDTDI
+244 TLWNRDTDLI
-253 VNYLDLK
+253 EDLEIK
-260 EGNSIKILGA
+260 EGDSVKILGA

-282 HSWVGRIIKGEFDL
+282 HSWVGRIMKGEFDL
-296 PEYTETVQKIGDA
+296 PEYKETVFKIGDA

-320 ISKIYDAIT
+320 VCKIYDAIT
-329 FMRDDQTTGQVR
+329 FMRDDSSTGQVR

-356 WNEDANMDLKKGDI
+356 WNDDANMDLKKGDI

-396 KIIINPEIDAK
+396 KILINPEIDGK
-407 LKKQLNECGKYL
+407 LKSLLQECGKYL
-419 KPMKISDIHE
+419 KPLKISDIHE
-429 MDDEGEEIDL
+429 MDDEGEEIDV

-444 NVYEP
+444 NTYDP
-449 SEFNRDDGTTGKVR
+449 SEFNRDDGTSGKVR
-463 TIEIGDGTGI
+463 TVEIGDGTGI
-473 IRTSFWD
+473 IRASFWD
-480 DKADIA
+480 DKAERA
-486 LNIGDPIKLENART
+486 FNEGEPIKIENART

-508 LSIGRPARIVKPNS
+508 LSIGRTARIVKPS
-522 KEMND
+522 SEEMVD
-527 IPDIKEI
+527 IPAINEI
-534 EDSIYSNKTISEL
+534 EDAIYTNKNISEL
-547 NEGDNNIRM
+547 NEGDRNVRL
-556 VGRVI
+556 VGRVL
-561 NIYDPNE
+561 NMYDPNE
-568 FQRSDGNKGV
+568 FQRDDGTKGM

-598 KTETDL
+598 KAEMPL
-604 NVGNAIKIENPRVN
+604 NVGDTIKIENPRVN
-618 SRDDKIEISVG
+618 SREDKIEISVG
-629 RNTIVTPAKPEETV
+629 KNTGVSKSTSEEAE
-643 KLPSYDDIKE
+643 KLPSFDDIKD
-653 MIYETKKIDDIE
+653 MIYKTKKIDDIE

-674 GQIVEAYGNRI
+674 GKVVEAYGNRI

-738 RTAAEELIGM
+738 RIAAEEIIGM
-748 KMKEIIDVIQKTGD
+748 KMQEVVEVIQKTGD

-771 DLMGHE
+771 DLVDHE

-789 NEEIRLNAKKLVEMK
+789 NEEIRLNAKKLIDMK
-804 V
+804 I

>member
-1 MDEKYWSEGTQMSGE
+1 MSGE

-116 GKLANMIIGD
+116 GKLANMIISD

-139 IKFLKEIL
+139 IKFLKKIL

-173 STIQKLNE
+173 STIQKLEE
-181 EDFQKFPKY
+181 EDFQTFPKY
-190 DDKITNIEDV
+190 DDKITDIQDV

-205 VNLVARIVRIPRIR
+205 VNVIARIVRIPRTR
-219 SFNKNGKEGKV
+219 TFNKNGKEGKV

-237 KTGKIQF
+237 KTGKIQY

-260 EGNSIKILGA
+260 EGDSVKILGA

-282 HSWVGRIIKGEFDL
+282 HSWVGRVIKGEFDL

-320 ISKIYDAIT
+320 ICKIYDAIT
-329 FMRDDQTTGQVR
+329 FMRDDQSTGQVR

-356 WNEDANMDLKKGDI
+356 WNDDANMDLKKGDI

-396 KIIINPEIDAK
+396 KIIINPEMDAK
-407 LKKQLNECGKYL
+407 LKKQLQECGKYL
-419 KPMKISDIHE
+419 KPIKISDIHQ
-429 MDDEGEEIDL
+429 MDDEGEEIDV

-463 TIEIGDGTGI
+463 TVEIGDGTGI

-480 DKADIA
+480 DKADMA
-486 LNIGDPIKLENART
+486 FNVGDSIKLENART

-508 LSIGRPARIVKPNS
+508 LSIGRPARVVKPS
-522 KEMND
+522 SEEMKD
-527 IPDIKEI
+527 IPDIKDI

-547 NEGDNNIRM
+547 NEGESNVRM

-561 NIYDPNE
+561 NVYDPNE
-568 FQRSDGNKGV
+568 FQRSDGTKGV

-598 KTETDL
+598 KTEMTL
-604 NVGNAIKIENPRVN
+604 NVGDAIKIENPRVN

-629 RNTIVTPAKPEETV
+629 RNTNISPAKAEETE

-653 MIYETKKIDDIE
+653 MIYETKKIDDIG
-665 EEDRNIKVT
+665 EEDKNIKVT

-695 RVSLVDNIYIC
+695 RVNLVDNIYIC

-771 DLMGHE
+771 DLVGHE

-789 NEEIRLNAKKLVEMK
+789 NEEIRLNAKKLVQMK

>member
-16 INQEIKNEYEK
+16 EIKSEYEK

-33 YEDFLT
+33 YDDFL
-39 KMEERKLDYED
+39 KRMEERKHDYED

-64 GEYINEENKPL
+64 GEYINEANKPL

-83 ISELETGRDNISV
+83 ISELETGRDNISI

-104 NVKKFTSKKGRE
+104 HVKKFTSKKGRE
-116 GKLANMIIGD
+116 GKLANMILSD

-139 IKFLKEIL
+139 IKFLKKIS

-173 STIQKLNE
+173 STIQKLDE
-181 EDFQKFPKY
+181 KDFETFPKY
-190 DDKITNIEDV
+190 DDKITNIEDI

-205 VNLVARIVRIPRIR
+205 VNVVARILRIPKIR
-219 SFNKNGKEGKV
+219 TFNKNGKEGKV

-253 VNYLDLK
+253 VEDLELK
-260 EGNSIKILGA
+260 EGDSIKILGA
-270 LGRTRDGEVSLT
+270 LGRTRDNEVSLSN
-282 HSWVGRIIKGEFDL
+282 SWVGRIIKGEFDL
-296 PEYTETVQKIGDA
+296 PEYTETIQKIGDA
-309 HEMRDVTVIGV
+309 HEMRDVTVVGV
-320 ISKIYDAIT
+320 ICKIYDAIT
-329 FMRDDQTTGQVR
+329 FMRDDGSTGQVR

-356 WNEDANMDLKKGDI
+356 WNDDANMDLKKGDI

-407 LKKQLNECGKYL
+407 LKKQLQECGKYL
-419 KPMKISDIHE
+419 KPLKISQIHE
-429 MDDEGEEIDL
+429 MDEEGEEIDV

-444 NVYEP
+444 NVYDP

-473 IRTSFWD
+473 IRASFWD
-480 DKADIA
+480 DKAE
-486 LNIGDPIKLENART
+486 LSFTEGDPIKIENART

-508 LSIGRPARIVKPNS
+508 LSIGRTARIVKPNP
-522 KEMND
+522 EEIND
-527 IPDIKEI
+527 LPAINEI
-534 EDSIYSNKTISEL
+534 EDSIYSTKTISEL
-547 NEGDNNIRM
+547 NDGDRNVRLI
-556 VGRVI
+556 GRVI

-568 FQRSDGNKGV
+568 FQRADGSKGT
-578 VRTVEIADG
+578 VRTIEIADG

-598 KTETDL
+598 KSETPL
-604 NVGNAIKIENPRVN
+604 NVGDTIKIENPRVN
-618 SRDDKIEISVG
+618 LRDDKIELSVG
-629 RNTIVTPAKPEETV
+629 RNTNVTKATDEETE
-643 KLPSYDDIKE
+643 KLPSFDDIKE
-653 MIYETKKIDDIE
+653 MIYKTKKIDDIE

-706 DICGEEIEEPN
+706 DICGEEIDEPN

-748 KMKEIIDVIQKTGD
+748 KMQEIIEVIQKTGD

-771 DLMGHE
+771 DLVGHE
-777 ITVIADASFDEY
+777 ITIIADASFDEY
-789 NEEIRLNAKKLVEMK
+789 NEEIRLNAKKLVEIK
-804 V
+804 L

>member
-1 MDEKYWSEGTQMSGE
+1 MSGE
-16 INQEIKNEYEK
+16 EIKSEYEK

-33 YEDFLT
+33 YDDFL
-39 KMEERKLDYED
+39 KRMEERKHDYED

-64 GEYINEENKPL
+64 GEYINEANKPL

-83 ISELETGRDNISV
+83 ISELETGRDNISI

-104 NVKKFTSKKGRE
+104 HVKKFTSKKGRE
-116 GKLANMIIGD
+116 GKLANMILSD

-139 IKFLKEIL
+139 IKFLKKIS

-173 STIQKLNE
+173 STIQKLDE
-181 EDFQKFPKY
+181 KDFETFPKY
-190 DDKITNIEDV
+190 DDKITNIEDI

-205 VNLVARIVRIPRIR
+205 VNVVARILRIPKIR
-219 SFNKNGKEGKV
+219 TFNKNGKEGKV

-253 VNYLDLK
+253 VEDLELK
-260 EGNSIKILGA
+260 EGDSIKILGA
-270 LGRTRDGEVSLT
+270 LGRTRDNEVSLSN
-282 HSWVGRIIKGEFDL
+282 SWVGRILKGEFDL
-296 PEYTETVQKIGDA
+296 PEYTETIQKIGDA
-309 HEMRDVTVIGV
+309 HEMRDVTVVGV
-320 ISKIYDAIT
+320 ICKIYDAIT
-329 FMRDDQTTGQVR
+329 FMRDDGSTGQVR

-356 WNEDANMDLKKGDI
+356 WNDDANMDLKKGDI

-407 LKKQLNECGKYL
+407 LKKQLQECGKYL
-419 KPMKISDIHE
+419 KPLKISQIHE
-429 MDDEGEEIDL
+429 MDEEGEEIDV

-444 NVYEP
+444 NVYDP

-473 IRTSFWD
+473 IRASFWD
-480 DKADIA
+480 DKAELSFA
-486 LNIGDPIKLENART
+486 EGDPIKIENART

-508 LSIGRPARIVKPNS
+508 LSIGRTARIVKPNP
-522 KEMND
+522 EEIND
-527 IPDIKEI
+527 LPAINEI
-534 EDSIYSNKTISEL
+534 EDSIYSTKIISEL
-547 NEGDNNIRM
+547 NDGDRNVRLI
-556 VGRVI
+556 GRVI

-568 FQRSDGNKGV
+568 FQRADGSKGT
-578 VRTVEIADG
+578 VRTIEIADG

-598 KTETDL
+598 KSETPL
-604 NVGNAIKIENPRVN
+604 NVGDTIKIENPRVN
-618 SRDDKIEISVG
+618 LRDDKIELSVG
-629 RNTIVTPAKPEETV
+629 RNTNVTKATDEETE
-643 KLPSYDDIKE
+643 KLPSFDDIKE
-653 MIYETKKIDDIE
+653 MIYKTKKIDDIG

-706 DICGEEIEEPN
+706 DICGEEIDEPN

-748 KMKEIIDVIQKTGD
+748 KMQEIIEVIQKTGD

-771 DLMGHE
+771 DLVGHE
-777 ITVIADASFDEY
+777 ITIIADASFDEY
-789 NEEIRLNAKKLVEMK
+789 NEEIRLNAKKLVEIK
-804 V
+804 L

>member
-1 MDEKYWSEGTQMSGE
+1 MSGE

-75 SEANEAHK
+75 SEANQAHK

-116 GKLANMIIGD
+116 GKLANMIIAD

-173 STIQKLNE
+173 SNIQKLNQ
-181 EDFQKFPKY
+181 EDFQTFPKY

-205 VNLVARIVRIPRIR
+205 VNVVARIVRIPRIR
-219 SFNKNGKEGKV
+219 TFNKNGKEGKV

-253 VNYLDLK
+253 VNFLDLK
-260 EGNSIKILGA
+260 EGDSIKILGA

-282 HSWVGRIIKGEFDL
+282 HSWVGRVIKGEFDL
-296 PEYTETVQKIGDA
+296 PEYTETIQKIGDA

-356 WNEDANMDLKKGDI
+356 WNDDANMDLKKGDI

-419 KPMKISDIHE
+419 KPLKISDIHE
-429 MDDEGEEIDL
+429 MDDEGEEIDV

-463 TIEIGDGTGI
+463 TVEIGDGTGI

-480 DKADIA
+480 DKADMA

-508 LSIGRPARIVKPNS
+508 LSIGRPARIVQPS
-522 KEMND
+522 SEEMKD

-547 NEGDNNIRM
+547 NEGDSNVRM

-568 FQRSDGNKGV
+568 FQRSDGTKGV

-598 KTETDL
+598 KTETNL

-629 RNTIVTPAKPEETV
+629 RNTIVTRAKPEEIG
-643 KLPSYDDIKE
+643 KLPSYEDIKE
-653 MIYETKKIDDIE
+653 MIYEAKKIDNIG
-665 EEDRNIKVT
+665 EEDKNIKVT

-748 KMKEIIDVIQKTGD
+748 KMKEIIEVIQKTGD

-771 DLMGHE
+771 DLVGHE

>member
-16 INQEIKNEYEK
+16 EIKSEYEK

-33 YEDFLT
+33 YDDFL
-39 KMEERKLDYED
+39 KRMEERKHDYED

-64 GEYINEENKPL
+64 GEYINEANKPL

-83 ISELETGRDNISV
+83 ISELETGRDNISI

-104 NVKKFTSKKGRE
+104 HVKKFTSKKGRE
-116 GKLANMIIGD
+116 GKLANMILSD

-139 IKFLKEIL
+139 IKFLKKIL

-173 STIQKLNE
+173 STIQKLDE
-181 EDFQKFPKY
+181 KDFETFPKY
-190 DDKITNIEDV
+190 DDKITNIEDI

-205 VNLVARIVRIPRIR
+205 VNVVARILRIPKIR
-219 SFNKNGKEGKV
+219 TFNKNGKEGKV

-253 VNYLDLK
+253 VEDLELK
-260 EGNSIKILGA
+260 EGDSIKILGA
-270 LGRTRDGEVSLT
+270 LGRTRDNEVSLSN
-282 HSWVGRIIKGEFDL
+282 SWVGRILKGEFDL
-296 PEYTETVQKIGDA
+296 PEYTETIQKIGDA
-309 HEMRDVTVIGV
+309 HEMRDVTVVGV
-320 ISKIYDAIT
+320 ICKIYDAIT
-329 FMRDDQTTGQVR
+329 FMRDDGSTGQVR

-356 WNEDANMDLKKGDI
+356 WNDDANMDLKKGDI

-407 LKKQLNECGKYL
+407 LKKQLQECGKYL
-419 KPMKISDIHE
+419 KPLKISQIHE
-429 MDDEGEEIDL
+429 MDEEGEEID
-439 VGRIV
+439 VVARIV
-444 NVYEP
+444 NVYDP

-473 IRTSFWD
+473 IRASFWD
-480 DKADIA
+480 DKAE
-486 LNIGDPIKLENART
+486 LSFSEGDPIKIENART

-508 LSIGRPARIVKPNS
+508 LSIGRTARIVKPNP
-522 KEMND
+522 EEIND
-527 IPDIKEI
+527 LPAINEI
-534 EDSIYSNKTISEL
+534 EDSIYSTKTISEL
-547 NEGDNNIRM
+547 NDGDRNVRLI
-556 VGRVI
+556 GRVI

-568 FQRSDGNKGV
+568 FQRADGSKGT
-578 VRTVEIADG
+578 VRTIEIADG

-598 KTETDL
+598 KSETPL
-604 NVGNAIKIENPRVN
+604 NVGDTIKIENPRVN
-618 SRDDKIEISVG
+618 LRDDKIELSVG
-629 RNTIVTPAKPEETV
+629 RNTNVTKASDEETE
-643 KLPSYDDIKE
+643 KLPSFDDIKE
-653 MIYETKKIDDIE
+653 MIYKTKKIDDIG

-706 DICGEEIEEPN
+706 DICGEEIDEPN

-748 KMKEIIDVIQKTGD
+748 KMQEIIEVIQKTGD

-771 DLMGHE
+771 DLVGHE
-777 ITVIADASFDEY
+777 ITIIADASFDEY

-804 V
+804 L

>member
-1 MDEKYWSEGTQMSGE
+1 
-16 INQEIKNEYEK
+16 
-27 IKDKIS
+27 
-33 YEDFLT
+33 
-39 KMEERKLDYED
+39 
-50 VSFMSELDIARTIV
+50 
-64 GEYINEENKPL
+64 
-75 SEANEAHK
+75 
-83 ISELETGRDNISV
+83 
-96 TGRVMHIS
+96 
-104 NVKKFTSKKGRE
+104 
-116 GKLANMIIGD
+116 
-126 DTGEIRVVLWTEN
+126 
-139 IKFLKEIL
+139 
-147 EGDVIKINNAE
+147 
-158 VKQGFRED
+158 
-166 ELHMKLD
+166 
-173 STIQKLNE
+173 
-181 EDFQKFPKY
+181 
-190 DDKITNIEDV
+190 
-200 KGDMQ
+200 
-205 VNLVARIVRIPRIR
+205 
-219 SFNKNGKEGKV
+219 
-230 LSLEIQD
+230 
-237 KTGKIQF
+237 
-244 TLWNRDTDI
+244 
-253 VNYLDLK
+253 
-260 EGNSIKILGA
+260 
-270 LGRTRDGEVSLT
+270 
-282 HSWVGRIIKGEFDL
+282 
-296 PEYTETVQKIGDA
+296 
-309 HEMRDVTVIGV
+309 
-320 ISKIYDAIT
+320 
-329 FMRDDQTTGQVR
+329 
-341 SLEMEDDTG
+341 
-350 SIRITL
+350 
-356 WNEDANMDLKKGDI
+356 MDLKKGDI

-439 VGRIV
+439 VGRNV

-771 DLMGHE
+771 DLVGHE

>member
-1 MDEKYWSEGTQMSGE
+1 MYEKYWSEGTQMSDE

-33 YEDFLT
+33 FEDFLK
-39 KMEERKLDYED
+39 KMEERKHDYED

-83 ISELETGRDNISV
+83 IKELETGRDNISV

-116 GKLANMIIGD
+116 GKLANMIISD

-139 IKFLKEIL
+139 IKFLKKIL

-173 STIQKLNE
+173 STIQKLKE
-181 EDFQKFPKY
+181 EDFQTFPKY
-190 DDKITNIEDV
+190 DDKITNIADV

-205 VNLVARIVRIPRIR
+205 VNVVARIVRIPKIR
-219 SFNKNGKEGKV
+219 TFNKNGKEGKV

-237 KTGKIQF
+237 KTGKIQY

-253 VNYLDLK
+253 VNDLDLK
-260 EGNSIKILGA
+260 EGDSVKILGA
-270 LGRTRDGEVSLT
+270 LGRTRNAEVSLT
-282 HSWVGRIIKGEFDL
+282 HSWVGRIMKGEFDL
-296 PEYTETVQKIGDA
+296 PEYTETIQKIGDA

-320 ISKIYDAIT
+320 ICKIYDAIT

-356 WNEDANMDLKKGDI
+356 WNDDANMDLKKGDI

-396 KIIINPEIDAK
+396 KIIINPEMDSK
-407 LKKQLNECGKYL
+407 LKKQLQECGKYL
-419 KPMKISDIHE
+419 KPLKISDIHE
-429 MDDEGEEIDL
+429 MDDEGEEIDV

-463 TIEIGDGTGI
+463 TVEIGDGTGI
-473 IRTSFWD
+473 IRASFWD
-480 DKADIA
+480 DKAELA
-486 LNIGDPIKLENART
+486 FNIGDPIKLENART

-508 LSIGRPARIVKPNS
+508 LSIGRPARIVKPS
-522 KEMND
+522 ADEMIN
-527 IPDIKEI
+527 IPSIDEI

-547 NEGDNNIRM
+547 NEGENNIRM

-568 FQRSDGNKGV
+568 FQRKDGTKGV

-598 KTETDL
+598 KTETPL
-604 NVGNAIKIENPRVN
+604 NVGDAIKIENPRIN
-618 SRDDKIEISVG
+618 SREDKIEISVG
-629 RNTIVTPAKPEETV
+629 RNTNLTKATNEETE

-653 MIYETKKIDDIE
+653 MIYKTKKIDDIE

-695 RVSLVDNIYIC
+695 RVSLVDNTYIC

-748 KMKEIIDVIQKTGD
+748 KMKEIIEVIQKTGD

-771 DLMGHE
+771 DLVGHE

-789 NEEIRLNAKKLVEMK
+789 NEEIRLNAKKLVEIK
-804 V
+804 L

>member
-1 MDEKYWSEGTQMSGE
+1 MSGE
-16 INQEIKNEYEK
+16 EIKSEYEK

-33 YEDFLT
+33 YDDFL
-39 KMEERKLDYED
+39 KRMEERKHDYED

-64 GEYINEENKPL
+64 GEYINEANKPL

-83 ISELETGRDNISV
+83 ISELETGRDNISI

-104 NVKKFTSKKGRE
+104 HVKKFTSKKGRE
-116 GKLANMIIGD
+116 GKLANMILSD

-139 IKFLKEIL
+139 IKFLKKIS

-173 STIQKLNE
+173 STIQKLDE
-181 EDFQKFPKY
+181 KDFETFPKY
-190 DDKITNIEDV
+190 DDKITNIEDI
-200 KGDMQ
+200 KGDTQ
-205 VNLVARIVRIPRIR
+205 VNVVARILRIPKIR
-219 SFNKNGKEGKV
+219 TFNKNGKEGKV

-253 VNYLDLK
+253 VEDLELK
-260 EGNSIKILGA
+260 EGDSIKILGA
-270 LGRTRDGEVSLT
+270 LGRTRDNEVSLSN
-282 HSWVGRIIKGEFDL
+282 SWVGRILKGEFDL
-296 PEYTETVQKIGDA
+296 PEYTETIQKIGDA
-309 HEMRDVTVIGV
+309 HEMRDVTVVGV
-320 ISKIYDAIT
+320 ICKIYDAIT
-329 FMRDDQTTGQVR
+329 FMRDDGSTGQVR

-356 WNEDANMDLKKGDI
+356 WNDDANMDLKKGDI

-396 KIIINPEIDAK
+396 NIIINPEIDAK
-407 LKKQLNECGKYL
+407 LKKQLQECGKYL
-419 KPMKISDIHE
+419 KPLKISQIHE
-429 MDDEGEEIDL
+429 MDEEGEEIDV

-444 NVYEP
+444 NVYDP

-473 IRTSFWD
+473 IRASFWD
-480 DKADIA
+480 DKAELSFA
-486 LNIGDPIKLENART
+486 EGDPIKIENART

-508 LSIGRPARIVKPNS
+508 LSIGRTARIVKPNP
-522 KEMND
+522 EEIND
-527 IPDIKEI
+527 LPAINEI
-534 EDSIYSNKTISEL
+534 EDSIYSTKTISEL
-547 NEGDNNIRM
+547 NDGDRNVRLI
-556 VGRVI
+556 GRVI

-568 FQRSDGNKGV
+568 FQRADGSKGT
-578 VRTVEIADG
+578 VRTIEIADG

-598 KTETDL
+598 KSETPL
-604 NVGNAIKIENPRVN
+604 NVGDTIKIENPRVN
-618 SRDDKIEISVG
+618 LRDDKIELSVG
-629 RNTIVTPAKPEETV
+629 RNTNVTKATDEETE
-643 KLPSYDDIKE
+643 KLPSFDDIKE
-653 MIYETKKIDDIE
+653 MIYKTKKIDDIG

-748 KMKEIIDVIQKTGD
+748 KMQEIIEVIQKTGD

-771 DLMGHE
+771 DLVGHE
-777 ITVIADASFDEY
+777 ITIIADASFDEY

-804 V
+804 L

>member
-1 MDEKYWSEGTQMSGE
+1 MSGE
-16 INQEIKNEYEK
+16 INQEIKSEYDK
-27 IKDKIS
+27 IQDKIS
-33 YEDFLT
+33 YEDFLK
-39 KMEERKLDYED
+39 KMGERKHDYED

-83 ISELETGRDNISV
+83 INELETGRDNISV

-116 GKLANMIIGD
+116 GKLANMIIAD

-139 IKFLKEIL
+139 IKFLKKIL

-173 STIQKLNE
+173 STIQKLSE
-181 EDFQKFPKY
+181 EDFQTFPKY
-190 DDKITNIEDV
+190 DDKITNIVDI
-200 KGDMQ
+200 KGDTT
-205 VNLVARIVRIPRIR
+205 VNVIARIVRIPKTRI
-219 SFNKNGKEGKV
+219 FNKNGKEGKV
-230 LSLEIQD
+230 LSTEIQD
-237 KTGKIQF
+237 KTGKIQY

-253 VNYLDLK
+253 VEYLDLN
-260 EGNSIKILGA
+260 EGDSVKILGA
-270 LGRTRDGEVSLT
+270 MGRTRDGEVSLT
-282 HSWVGRIIKGEFDL
+282 HSWVGRVMKGEFDL
-296 PEYTETVQKIGDA
+296 PEYTETIQKIGDA
-309 HEMRDVTVIGV
+309 HEMRDVTVLGV

-329 FMRDDQTTGQVR
+329 FIRDDETTGQVR

-383 SGTDYRINTNWNT
+383 SGTDYRINTNWNS
-396 KIIINPEIDAK
+396 KIIINPDIDSK
-407 LKKQLNECGKYL
+407 LKNQLQECGKYL
-419 KPMKISDIHE
+419 KPIKISDIHL
-429 MDDEGEEIDL
+429 MDDEGEEID
-439 VGRIV
+439 VIGRIV

-463 TIEIGDGTGI
+463 TVEIGDGTGI

-480 DKADIA
+480 DKADLA

-508 LSIGRPARIVKPNS
+508 LSIGRPARIVEPS
-522 KEMND
+522 AEEMMD
-527 IPDIKEI
+527 IPSINDI
-534 EDSIYSNKTISEL
+534 EDSLYSSKTISEL
-547 NEGDNNIRM
+547 NEGDNNVRM

-568 FQRSDGNKGV
+568 FQRGDGTKGI

-598 KTETDL
+598 KAESAL
-604 NVGNAIKIENPRVN
+604 SVGDAIKIENPRVN
-618 SRDDKIEISVG
+618 SREDKIEISVG
-629 RNTIVTPAKPEETV
+629 RNTNVTTATADEAG
-643 KLPSYDDIKE
+643 KLPSHDDIKE
-653 MIYETKKIDDIE
+653 MIYKTKKIDDIE
-665 EEDRNIKVT
+665 EEDKNIKVT

-695 RVSLVDNIYIC
+695 RVSLVDNTYIC

-748 KMKEIIDVIQKTGD
+748 KMPGIIEVIQKTGD

-771 DLMGHE
+771 DLVGHE

-789 NEEIRLNAKKLVEMK
+789 NEEIRLNAKKLVELKM
-804 V
+804 

>member
-1 MDEKYWSEGTQMSGE
+1 MSGE

-33 YEDFLT
+33 YKDFMK
-39 KMEERKLDYED
+39 KMEERKHDYED

-83 ISELETGRDNISV
+83 ITELETGRDNISV

-116 GKLANMIIGD
+116 GKLANMIIAD

-139 IKFLKEIL
+139 IKFLKKIL

-173 STIQKLNE
+173 STIQKLEE
-181 EDFQKFPKY
+181 EDFQAFPKY
-190 DDKITNIEDV
+190 DDKITNIVDV
-200 KGDMQ
+200 KEDMQ
-205 VNLVARIVRIPRIR
+205 VNVVARIVRIPKTRT
-219 SFNKNGKEGKV
+219 FNKNGKEGKV
-230 LSLEIQD
+230 LSMEIQD
-237 KTGKIQF
+237 KTGKIQY

-253 VNYLDLK
+253 VDDLDLK
-260 EGNSIKILGA
+260 EGDSIKILGA
-270 LGRTRDGEVSLT
+270 LGRTRNGEVSLT
-282 HSWVGRIIKGEFDL
+282 HSWVGRIVKGEFDL

-320 ISKIYDAIT
+320 ICKIYDAIT

-341 SLEMEDDTG
+341 SIEMEDDTG
-350 SIRITL
+350 SIRVTL
-356 WNEDANMDLKKGDI
+356 WNEDANMDFKKSDI

-396 KIIINPEIDAK
+396 KIIINPEIDSK
-407 LKKQLNECGKYL
+407 LKKQLQECGKYL
-419 KPMKISDIHE
+419 KPLKISDIHQ
-429 MDDEGEEIDL
+429 MDDEGEEIDV

-463 TIEIGDGTGI
+463 TVEIGDGTGI

-480 DKADIA
+480 DKAELA
-486 LNIGDPIKLENART
+486 FNIGDPIKLENART

-508 LSIGRPARIVKPNS
+508 LSIGRTARIVEPNS
-522 KEMND
+522 EEMSD
-527 IPDIKEI
+527 IPTIDEI
-534 EDSIYSNKTISEL
+534 ENSIYSDKTISEL
-547 NEGDNNIRM
+547 NEGENNVRM

-568 FQRSDGNKGV
+568 FKRRDGTTGS

-587 TGVIRASFWDE
+587 TGVIRASFWDD
-598 KTETDL
+598 KADTPL
-604 NVGNAIKIENPRVN
+604 NVGDAIKIENPRIN
-618 SRDDKIEISVG
+618 SREDKIEISVG
-629 RNTIVTPAKPEETV
+629 RNTNVTKAIAEDTKN
-643 KLPSYDDIKE
+643 LPSYDDIKE
-653 MIYETKKIDDIE
+653 MIYKTKKIDDIK

-674 GQIVEAYGNRI
+674 GEIVEAYGNRI

-695 RVSLVDNIYIC
+695 RVSLVDDTYIC

-748 KMKEIIDVIQKTGD
+748 KMKEIIEVIQKTGD

-771 DLMGHE
+771 DLVGHE

-789 NEEIRLNAKKLVEMK
+789 NEEIRLNAKKLVEIK
-804 V
+804 L

>member
-1 MDEKYWSEGTQMSGE
+1 MSGE
-16 INQEIKNEYEK
+16 INQEIKSEYEK

-33 YEDFLT
+33 YEDFLK

-50 VSFMSELDIARTIV
+50 VSFMSELDIARTII

-83 ISELETGRDNISV
+83 ITELETGSDNISV

-116 GKLANMIIGD
+116 GKLANMIITD

-139 IKFLKEIL
+139 IKFLKKIS
-147 EGDVIKINNAE
+147 EGDIIKINNAE

-173 STIQKLNE
+173 SNIQIME
-181 EDFQKFPKY
+181 DEDFKTFPKY
-190 DDKITNIEDV
+190 DDTITNIEDV
-200 KGDMQ
+200 KGDTQ
-205 VNLVARIVRIPRIR
+205 GNIVARIVRIPRIR
-219 SFNKNGKEGKV
+219 TFDKNGKEGKV

-237 KTGKIQF
+237 KTGKIQY
-244 TLWNRDTDI
+244 TLWNRDTDL
-253 VNYLDLK
+253 VDDLELK
-260 EGNSIKILGA
+260 EGSSVKILGA

-309 HEMRDVTVIGV
+309 HEMRDVTVVGV
-320 ISKIYDAIT
+320 ICKVYDAIT
-329 FMRDDQTTGQVR
+329 FMRDDQSTGQVR

-356 WNEDANMDLKKGDI
+356 WNDDANMDLKKGDI

-396 KIIINPEIDAK
+396 KIVINPEIDSK
-407 LKKQLNECGKYL
+407 LKNQLQECGKYL
-419 KPMKISDIHE
+419 KPLKISDIHE
-429 MDDEGEEIDL
+429 MDDEGEEIDV
-439 VGRIV
+439 VGRILKA
-444 NVYEP
+444 YDP

-463 TIEIGDGTGI
+463 TVEIGDGTGI
-473 IRTSFWD
+473 IRASFWD
-480 DKADIA
+480 DKADRA
-486 LNIGDPIKLENART
+486 FNIGDPIKIENART

-508 LSIGRPARIVKPNS
+508 LSIGRTARIVKPS
-522 KEMND
+522 SEEMMD
-527 IPDIKEI
+527 IPSINEI
-534 EDSIYSNKTISEL
+534 EDSIYSSKNISEL
-547 NEGDNNIRM
+547 NEGDRNVRM
-556 VGRVI
+556 VGRII

-568 FQRSDGNKGV
+568 FQRGDGTKGV

-598 KTETDL
+598 KAESPL
-604 NVGNAIKIENPRVN
+604 NVGDAIKIENPRVN
-618 SRDDKIEISVG
+618 LRDDKIEISVG
-629 RNTIVTPAKPEETV
+629 KNTSVSKATIEETE
-643 KLPSYDDIKE
+643 KLPSFDDIKE
-653 MIYETKKIDDIE
+653 MIYKTKKIDDIE

-685 LYEMCPNCNK
+685 LYEMCPSCNK
-695 RVSLVDNIYIC
+695 RISLVDNIYIC
-706 DICGEEIEEPN
+706 DICGEEIKEPN

-748 KMKEIIDVIQKTGD
+748 KMQEVIEVIQKTGD

-771 DLMGHE
+771 DLVGHE

-789 NEEIRLNAKKLVEMK
+789 NEEIRLNAKKLFEMK
-804 V
+804 I

>member
-1 MDEKYWSEGTQMSGE
+1 MSGE
-16 INQEIKNEYEK
+16 EIKSEYEK

-33 YEDFLT
+33 YDDFL
-39 KMEERKLDYED
+39 KRMEERKHDYED

-64 GEYINEENKPL
+64 GEYINEANKPL

-83 ISELETGRDNISV
+83 ISELETGRDNISI

-104 NVKKFTSKKGRE
+104 HVKKFTSRKGRE
-116 GKLANMIIGD
+116 GKLANMILSD

-139 IKFLKEIL
+139 IKFLKKIS
-147 EGDVIKINNAE
+147 EGDIIKINNAE

-173 STIQKLNE
+173 STIQKLDE
-181 EDFQKFPKY
+181 KDFETFPKY
-190 DDKITNIEDV
+190 DDKITNIEDIR
-200 KGDMQ
+200 GDMQ
-205 VNLVARIVRIPRIR
+205 VNVVARILRIPKIR
-219 SFNKNGKEGKV
+219 TFNKNGKEGKV

-253 VNYLDLK
+253 VEDLELK
-260 EGNSIKILGA
+260 EGDSIKILGA
-270 LGRTRDGEVSLT
+270 LGRTRDNEVSLSN
-282 HSWVGRIIKGEFDL
+282 SWVGRIIKGEFDL
-296 PEYTETVQKIGDA
+296 PEYTETIQKIGDA
-309 HEMRDVTVIGV
+309 HEMRDVTVVGV
-320 ISKIYDAIT
+320 ICKIYDAIT
-329 FMRDDQTTGQVR
+329 FMRDDGSTGQVR
-341 SLEMEDDTG
+341 SIEMEDDTG

-396 KIIINPEIDAK
+396 QIIINPEIDAK
-407 LKKQLNECGKYL
+407 LKEQLQECGKYL
-419 KPMKISDIHE
+419 KPLKISQIHE
-429 MDDEGEEIDL
+429 MDEEGEEID
-439 VGRIV
+439 VIGRIV
-444 NVYEP
+444 NVFDP

-473 IRTSFWD
+473 IRASFWD
-480 DKADIA
+480 DKAEMP
-486 LNIGDPIKLENART
+486 LTEGDPIKIENART

-508 LSIGRPARIVKPNS
+508 LSIGRTARIVNPNT
-522 KEMND
+522 EEIND
-527 IPDIKEI
+527 LPAINEI
-534 EDSIYSNKTISEL
+534 EDSIYSTKTISEL
-547 NEGDNNIRM
+547 NDGDRNVRLI
-556 VGRVI
+556 GRVI

-568 FQRSDGNKGV
+568 FQRADGSKGT
-578 VRTVEIADG
+578 VRTIEIADG

-598 KTETDL
+598 KSETPL
-604 NVGNAIKIENPRVN
+604 NVGDTIKIENPRVN
-618 SRDDKIEISVG
+618 LRDDKIELSVG
-629 RNTIVTPAKPEETV
+629 RNTNVTKATDEETE
-643 KLPSYDDIKE
+643 KLPSFDDIKE
-653 MIYETKKIDDIE
+653 MIYKTKKIDDIG

-706 DICGEEIEEPN
+706 DICGEEIDEPN

-748 KMKEIIDVIQKTGD
+748 KMQEIIEVIQKTGD

-771 DLMGHE
+771 DLVGHE
-777 ITVIADASFDEY
+777 ITIIADASFDEY
-789 NEEIRLNAKKLVEMK
+789 NEEIRLNAKKLVEIK
-804 V
+804 L

>member
-1 MDEKYWSEGTQMSGE
+1 MDEKYWSEGTQMSDE
-16 INQEIKNEYEK
+16 INQEIKNEYGK

-33 YEDFLT
+33 FEDFLK
-39 KMEERKLDYED
+39 KMEERKHDYED

-75 SEANEAHK
+75 SESNEAHK
-83 ISELETGRDNISV
+83 ITELETGRDNISV

-116 GKLANMIIGD
+116 GKLANMIISD

-139 IKFLKEIL
+139 IKFLKKIL
-147 EGDVIKINNAE
+147 EGDVIKINNAD

-173 STIQKLNE
+173 STIQKLKE
-181 EDFQKFPKY
+181 EDFQTFPKY
-190 DDKITNIEDV
+190 EDKITNIEDV

-205 VNLVARIVRIPRIR
+205 VNVVARIVRIPKTRT
-219 SFNKNGKEGKV
+219 FNKNGKEGKV
-230 LSLEIQD
+230 LSMEIQD
-237 KTGKIQF
+237 KTGKIQY

-253 VNYLDLK
+253 VDDLDLK
-260 EGNSIKILGA
+260 EGDSVKILGA
-270 LGRTRDGEVSLT
+270 LGRTRNAEVSLT
-282 HSWVGRIIKGEFDL
+282 HSWVGRIMKGEFDL
-296 PEYTETVQKIGDA
+296 PEYTETIQKIGDA

-320 ISKIYDAIT
+320 ICKIYDAIT

-356 WNEDANMDLKKGDI
+356 WNDDANMDLKKGDI

-396 KIIINPEIDAK
+396 KIIINPEMDSK
-407 LKKQLNECGKYL
+407 LKKQLQECGKYL
-419 KPMKISDIHE
+419 KPLKISDIHQ
-429 MDDEGEEIDL
+429 MDDEGEEIDV

-449 SEFNRDDGTTGKVR
+449 SEFSRDDGTTGKVR
-463 TIEIGDGTGI
+463 TVEIGDGTGI

-480 DKADIA
+480 DKAELA
-486 LNIGDPIKLENART
+486 FNIGDPIKLENART

-508 LSIGRPARIVKPNS
+508 LSIGRTARIVEPS
-522 KEMND
+522 ADEMTN
-527 IPDIKEI
+527 IPSIDEI
-534 EDSIYSNKTISEL
+534 EDAIYSNKTISEL
-547 NEGDNNIRM
+547 NEGENNVRM

-568 FQRSDGNKGV
+568 FQRKDGTKGV

-598 KTETDL
+598 KTEIPL
-604 NVGNAIKIENPRVN
+604 NVGDAIKIENPRIN
-618 SRDDKIEISVG
+618 SREDKIEISVG
-629 RNTIVTPAKPEETV
+629 RNTNLTKATDEETE

-653 MIYETKKIDDIE
+653 MIYKTKKIDDIE

-695 RVSLVDNIYIC
+695 RVSLVDNTYIC

-748 KMKEIIDVIQKTGD
+748 KMKEIIEVIQKTGD

-771 DLMGHE
+771 DLVGNE

-789 NEEIRLNAKKLVEMK
+789 NEEIRLNAKKLVEIK
-804 V
+804 L

>member
-1 MDEKYWSEGTQMSGE
+1 MSGE
-16 INQEIKNEYEK
+16 EIKSEYEK

-33 YEDFLT
+33 YDDFL
-39 KMEERKLDYED
+39 KRMEERKHDYED

-64 GEYINEENKPL
+64 GEYINEANKPL

-83 ISELETGRDNISV
+83 ISELETGRDNISI

-104 NVKKFTSKKGRE
+104 HVKKFTSKKGRE
-116 GKLANMIIGD
+116 GKLANMILSD

-139 IKFLKEIL
+139 IKFLKKIS

-173 STIQKLNE
+173 STIQKLDE
-181 EDFQKFPKY
+181 KDFETFPKY
-190 DDKITNIEDV
+190 DDKITNIEDI

-205 VNLVARIVRIPRIR
+205 VNVVARILRIPKIR
-219 SFNKNGKEGKV
+219 TFNKNGKEGKV

-253 VNYLDLK
+253 VEDLELK
-260 EGNSIKILGA
+260 EGDSIKILGA
-270 LGRTRDGEVSLT
+270 LGRTRDNEVSLSN
-282 HSWVGRIIKGEFDL
+282 SWVGRILKGEFDL
-296 PEYTETVQKIGDA
+296 PEYTETIQKIGDA
-309 HEMRDVTVIGV
+309 HEMRDVTVVGV
-320 ISKIYDAIT
+320 ICKIYDAIT
-329 FMRDDQTTGQVR
+329 FMRDDGSTGQVR

-356 WNEDANMDLKKGDI
+356 WNDDANMDLKKGDI

-407 LKKQLNECGKYL
+407 LKKQLQECGKYL
-419 KPMKISDIHE
+419 KPLKISQIHE
-429 MDDEGEEIDL
+429 MDEEGEEIDV

-444 NVYEP
+444 NVYDP

-473 IRTSFWD
+473 IRASFWD
-480 DKADIA
+480 DKAELSFA
-486 LNIGDPIKLENART
+486 EGDPIKIENART

-508 LSIGRPARIVKPNS
+508 LSIGRTARIVKPNP
-522 KEMND
+522 EEIND
-527 IPDIKEI
+527 LPAINEI
-534 EDSIYSNKTISEL
+534 EDSIYSTKTISEL
-547 NEGDNNIRM
+547 NDGDRNVRLI
-556 VGRVI
+556 GRVI

-568 FQRSDGNKGV
+568 FQRADGSKGT
-578 VRTVEIADG
+578 VRTIEIADG

-598 KTETDL
+598 KSETPL
-604 NVGNAIKIENPRVN
+604 NVGDTIKIENPRVN
-618 SRDDKIEISVG
+618 LRDDKIELSVG
-629 RNTIVTPAKPEETV
+629 RNTNVTKASDEETE
-643 KLPSYDDIKE
+643 KLPSFDDIKE
-653 MIYETKKIDDIE
+653 MIYKTKKIDDIG

-706 DICGEEIEEPN
+706 DICGEEIDEPN

-748 KMKEIIDVIQKTGD
+748 KMQEIIEVIQKTGD

-771 DLMGHE
+771 DLVGHE
-777 ITVIADASFDEY
+777 ITIIADASFDEY

-804 V
+804 L

>member
-1 MDEKYWSEGTQMSGE
+1 MSGE

-604 NVGNAIKIENPRVN
+604 NVGYAIKIENPRVN

-771 DLMGHE
+771 DLVGHE

>member
-1 MDEKYWSEGTQMSGE
+1 MSGE
-16 INQEIKNEYEK
+16 INHEIKSEYEK
-27 IKDKIS
+27 IQDKIS
-33 YEDFLT
+33 YEDFLK
-39 KMEERKLDYED
+39 KMEERKHDYED

-83 ISELETGRDNISV
+83 INELETGRDNISV

-116 GKLANMIIGD
+116 GKLANMIIAD

-139 IKFLKEIL
+139 IKFLKKIL

-173 STIQKLNE
+173 STIQKLPE
-181 EDFQKFPKY
+181 EDFQTFPKY
-190 DDKITNIEDV
+190 DDKITSIEDI
-200 KGDMQ
+200 KGDTT
-205 VNLVARIVRIPRIR
+205 VNVIARIVRIPKTRI
-219 SFNKNGKEGKV
+219 FNKNGKEGKV
-230 LSLEIQD
+230 LSMEIQD
-237 KTGKIQF
+237 KTGKIQY

-253 VNYLDLK
+253 VEYLELN
-260 EGNSIKILGA
+260 EGDSVKILGA
-270 LGRTRDGEVSLT
+270 MGRTRDGEISLT
-282 HSWVGRIIKGEFDL
+282 HSWVGRIMKGEFDL

-320 ISKIYDAIT
+320 ICKIYDAIT
-329 FMRDDQTTGQVR
+329 FIRDDETTGQVR

-396 KIIINPEIDAK
+396 KIIINPDIDSK
-407 LKKQLNECGKYL
+407 LKKQLQECGKYL
-419 KPMKISDIHE
+419 KPMKISDIHL
-429 MDDEGEEIDL
+429 MDDEGEEIDV

-463 TIEIGDGTGI
+463 TVEIGDGTGI
-473 IRTSFWD
+473 IRTSLWD
-480 DKADIA
+480 DKAELA
-486 LNIGDPIKLENART
+486 MNVGDPIKLENART

-508 LSIGRPARIVKPNS
+508 LSIGRPARIVKPS
-522 KEMND
+522 PEEMVD
-527 IPDIKEI
+527 IPSINDI
-534 EDSIYSNKTISEL
+534 EDSLYSSKTISEL
-547 NEGDNNIRM
+547 NEGDNNVRM

-568 FQRSDGNKGV
+568 FQRGDGTKGI

-598 KTETDL
+598 KTEATL
-604 NVGNAIKIENPRVN
+604 NVGDAIKIENPRVN
-618 SRDDKIEISVG
+618 SREDKIEISVG
-629 RNTIVTPAKPEETV
+629 RNTNVTKATAEEAE
-643 KLPSYDDIKE
+643 KLPSHDDIKE
-653 MIYETKKIDDIE
+653 MIYKTKKIDDIE
-665 EEDRNIKVT
+665 EEDKNIKVT

-695 RVSLVDNIYIC
+695 RVSLVDNTYIC

-748 KMKEIIDVIQKTGD
+748 KMPEIIEVIQKTGD

-771 DLMGHE
+771 DLVGHE

-789 NEEIRLNAKKLVEMK
+789 NEEIRLNAKKLVELKM
-804 V
+804 

>member
-16 INQEIKNEYEK
+16 INQEIKSEYEK
-27 IKDKIS
+27 IQDKIS
-33 YEDFLT
+33 YEDFLK
-39 KMEERKLDYED
+39 KMEERKHDYED
-50 VSFMSELDIARTIV
+50 VSFMSELDIARTII

-83 ISELETGRDNISV
+83 INELESGRDNISV

-116 GKLANMIIGD
+116 GKLANMIISD

-139 IKFLKEIL
+139 IKFLKQIL

-166 ELHMKLD
+166 ELHMKMD
-173 STIQKLNE
+173 STIQKLPE
-181 EDFQKFPKY
+181 EDFQTFPKY
-190 DDKITNIEDV
+190 DDKITNIADI
-200 KGDMQ
+200 KGDTT
-205 VNLVARIVRIPRIR
+205 VNVIARIVRIPKTRT
-219 SFNKNGKEGKV
+219 FNKNGKEGKV
-230 LSLEIQD
+230 LSMEIQD
-237 KTGKIQF
+237 KTGKIQY
-244 TLWNRDTDI
+244 TLWNRDTEILD
-253 VNYLDLK
+253 YLDLN
-260 EGNSIKILGA
+260 EGDSVKILGA
-270 LGRTRDGEVSLT
+270 MGRTRDGEVSLT
-282 HSWVGRIIKGEFDL
+282 HSWVGRVMKGEFDL

-329 FMRDDQTTGQVR
+329 FIRDDESTGQVR

-383 SGTDYRINTNWNT
+383 SGTDYRINTNWNS
-396 KIIINPEIDAK
+396 KIIINPEIDSK
-407 LKKQLNECGKYL
+407 LKNQLKECGKYL
-419 KPMKISDIHE
+419 KPLKIADIHL
-429 MDDEGEEIDL
+429 MDDEGEEIDV
-439 VGRIV
+439 VGRVV
-444 NVYEP
+444 NLYEP

-463 TIEIGDGTGI
+463 TVEIGDGTGI

-480 DKADIA
+480 DKTDLP
-486 LNIGDPIKLENART
+486 LNTGDPIKLENART

-508 LSIGRPARIVKPNS
+508 LSIGRPARIVKPS
-522 KEMND
+522 AEEMVD
-527 IPDIKEI
+527 IPSINEI
-534 EDSIYSNKTISEL
+534 EDSLYSSKTISEL
-547 NEGDNNIRM
+547 KEGDNNVKM

-568 FQRSDGNKGV
+568 FQRGDGTKGI

-598 KTETDL
+598 KTETPL
-604 NVGNAIKIENPRVN
+604 NVGDAIKIENPRVN
-618 SRDDKIEISVG
+618 SREDKIEISVG
-629 RNTIVTPAKPEETV
+629 RNTNITNAKTEEAE
-643 KLPSYDDIKE
+643 KLPSHDDIKE
-653 MIYETKKIDDIE
+653 MIYKTKKIDDIE
-665 EEDRNIKVT
+665 EEDKNIKVT
-674 GQIVEAYGNRI
+674 GQIVEAYGNRV

-695 RVSLVDNIYIC
+695 RVNLVDNTYIC

-717 YLMIIPCVIEDD
+717 YLMIIPCVIEDE

-748 KMKEIIDVIQKTGD
+748 KMPEIIEVIQKTGD

-771 DLMGHE
+771 DLVGHE

-789 NEEIRLNAKKLVEMK
+789 NEEIRLNAKKLVDIKM
-804 V
+804 